1 MHYPVLAFMCID
13 PCSAGV
19 PATTVHTFPQCNI
32 DVEGTST
39 GKATTVRGVFFV
51 DASLIVQGIV
61 IGVILSAPVGPLSL
75 MCIQRSIND
84 GRLHGI
90 LSGIGVATADAVY
103 ATVAFLGL
111 TAISGFI
118 LSWQDFFR
126 FLAGLVLIVVG
137 IKIFLTRPRAE
148 GDRSPHES
156 YAKDYLSMV
165 AIAIANPL
173 TIIFLMV
180 TLPGFGFVIGGTT
193 LFAAVEFVGGFLA
206 GSVAW
211 WIIMCGIIGSVRSLI
226 STGSLVLI
234 NRASGLFIICVGA
247 VMLISILFALA
258 GKAGGI

>member
-1 MHYPVLAFMCID
+1 M
-13 PCSAGV
+13 
-19 PATTVHTFPQCNI
+19 
-32 DVEGTST
+32 
-39 GKATTVRGVFFV
+39 
-51 DASLIVQGIV
+51 DASLVVQGIL
-61 IGVILSAPVGPLSL
+61 IGLILSAPVGPLSL

-90 LSGIGVATADAVY
+90 LSGIGVATADAIY
-103 ATVAFLGL
+103 AAVAFLGL

-126 FLAGLVLIVVG
+126 FFAGLVLILVG
-137 IKIFLTRPRAE
+137 IRIFLTRPRE
-148 GDRSPHES
+148 EETGSPHES

-193 LFAAVEFVGGFLA
+193 ILAAAEFVAGFLA

-211 WIIMCGIIGSVRSLI
+211 WILLCGVLGSVRSRI
-226 STGSLVLI
+226 STGHLVLI
-234 NRASGLFIICVGA
+234 NRVSGLFIVCIGA
-247 VMLISILFALA
+247 VMFISVLLVLA
-258 GKAGGI
+258 GTLR

>member
-1 MHYPVLAFMCID
+1 
-13 PCSAGV
+13 
-19 PATTVHTFPQCNI
+19 
-32 DVEGTST
+32 
-39 GKATTVRGVFFV
+39 V
-51 DASLIVQGIV
+51 DASLVLQGII
-61 IGVILSAPVGPLSL
+61 IGLILSAPVGPLSL

-103 ATVAFLGL
+103 AAVAFLGL

-126 FLAGLVLIVVG
+126 FFAGLVLIIVG
-137 IKIFLTRPRAE
+137 IKIFLTRPGAE
-148 GDRSPHES
+148 GDKSPHES

-211 WIIMCGIIGSVRSLI
+211 WTVMCGVIGSVRYRI
-226 STGSLVLI
+226 STGNLVLI
-234 NRASGLFIICVGA
+234 NRVSGLFIVSVGA
-247 VMLISILFALA
+247 FMFLSIILALA
-258 GKAGGI
+258 SKAGGI